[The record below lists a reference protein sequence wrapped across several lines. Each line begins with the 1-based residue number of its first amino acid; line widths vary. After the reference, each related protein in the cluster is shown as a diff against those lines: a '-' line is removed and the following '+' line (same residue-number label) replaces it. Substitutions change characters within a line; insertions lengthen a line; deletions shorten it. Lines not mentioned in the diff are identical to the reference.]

1 MVALLLLLQK
11 SCAARRKQKKHNSL
25 GFQSFEEESCVDD
38 SGGGGDLGESPTLE
52 EFGDE
57 LAAILRSDPLMPE
70 LPTPLARELRQV
82 QSSSA
87 GACE

>member
-1 MVALLLLLQK
+1 MDD
-11 SCAARRKQKKHNSL
+11 L
-25 GFQSFEEESCVDD
+25 GGE
-38 SGGGGDLGESPTLE
+38 GDLGESSTLE

-57 LAAILRSDPLMPE
+57 LAAILPSDPLIPE

-82 QSSSA
+82 LSNA

>member
-1 MVALLLLLQK
+1 MRQESK
-11 SCAARRKQKKHNSL
+11 RNHSTF

-38 SGGGGDLGESPTLE
+38 LGGEGDLGESSTLE

-57 LAAILRSDPLMPE
+57 LAAILPSDPLMPE

-82 QSSSA
+82 LSNA